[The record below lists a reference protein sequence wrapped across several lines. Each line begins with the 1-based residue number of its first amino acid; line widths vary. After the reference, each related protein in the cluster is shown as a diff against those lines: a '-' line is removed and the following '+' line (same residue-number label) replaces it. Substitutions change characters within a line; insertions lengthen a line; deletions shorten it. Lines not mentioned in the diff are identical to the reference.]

1 MMQRDKTILATNNN
15 WNVSS
20 TTKGRGVSK
29 SFQFHF
35 KPTTQIATVSLS
47 SSSSSSQYPASNNET
62 PDTLFPLYSR
72 SSRLSTTLLPFS
84 LLSGTTVAVFSAVV
98 RHPTSTLTPLSCVY
112 LLLLAIQYAMQPRL
126 SRRYIPTHS
135 NKQTVTLVEEIA
147 KCSMAAILW
156 TMQDEETR
164 HSSWK
169 TWSFQ
174 SSLWMAALPACL
186 YAIQGVLQYTS
197 QVHLDALTFN
207 GLSQTKTL
215 FAALACA
222 LVLGQRQSRWQ
233 MVGLTGLFV
242 ASWLMVT
249 AEHSHGSHSSSN
261 PSVAARMQNQ
271 WWSRGVVL
279 CILSAALSGLAGALS
294 QKGLQIAG
302 GVGRNAFLYTME
314 VSAFSGL
321 VLLINLLCSTTNNQH
336 ATEYYPKKQRTRDW
350 FADWKPCML
359 IPIICK
365 AWTGVLTV
373 LVHKHAGTVAKGFAL
388 MLGLVLAAMLQS
400 IFPPSQVHPVD
411 GRDDGNHPIQKNRLR
426 WNQLLST
433 FIVLVSGWLHFTHPP
448 KKYLGNG
455 SI

>member
-1 MMQRDKTILATNNN
+1 
-15 WNVSS
+15 
-20 TTKGRGVSK
+20 
-29 SFQFHF
+29 
-35 KPTTQIATVSLS
+35 
-47 SSSSSSQYPASNNET
+47 
-62 PDTLFPLYSR
+62 
-72 SSRLSTTLLPFS
+72 
-84 LLSGTTVAVFSAVV
+84 
-98 RHPTSTLTPLSCVY
+98 
-112 LLLLAIQYAMQPRL
+112 
-126 SRRYIPTHS
+126 
-135 NKQTVTLVEEIA
+135 
-147 KCSMAAILW
+147 
-156 TMQDEETR
+156 
-164 HSSWK
+164 
-169 TWSFQ
+169 
-174 SSLWMAALPACL
+174 
-186 YAIQGVLQYTS
+186 
-197 QVHLDALTFN
+197 
-207 GLSQTKTL
+207 
-215 FAALACA
+215 
-222 LVLGQRQSRWQ
+222 
-233 MVGLTGLFV
+233 
-242 ASWLMVT
+242 
-249 AEHSHGSHSSSN
+249 
-261 PSVAARMQNQ
+261 MQNQ